1 LLNIDN
7 KSVWVYNVC
16 IVIIREHI
24 VKTYHFTTTITIHH
38 WVEAETEDE
47 AFEQIEQTDPLCGE
61 IDYQDWDLVD
71 VTKEENV

>member
-1 LLNIDN
+1 
-7 KSVWVYNVC
+7 
-16 IVIIREHI
+16 

-47 AFEQIEQTDPLCGE
+47 AFEQIEQTDPLSGS

-71 VTKEENV
+71 VKKEENV